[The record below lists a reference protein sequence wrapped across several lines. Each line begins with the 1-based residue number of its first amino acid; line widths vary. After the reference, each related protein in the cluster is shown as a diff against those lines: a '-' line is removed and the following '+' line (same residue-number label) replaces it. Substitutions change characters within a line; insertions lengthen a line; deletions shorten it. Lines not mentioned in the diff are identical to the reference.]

1 MNQKQYS
8 LVAAIIFAI
17 FALAHLVRVTFDWSV
32 SIGGWSAPMWLSWV
46 AAVVAAGLSYYGFTL
61 SKRSE

>member
-17 FALAHLVRVTFDWSV
+17 FALVHLVRIVLGWSV
-32 SIGGWSAPMWLSWV
+32 SISGWDAPMWVSWV
-46 AAVVAAGLSYYGFTL
+46 AVVVAAGLAYYGFTL
-61 SKRSE
+61 SRQSK

>member
-17 FALAHLVRVTFDWSV
+17 FALAHLVRIVLGWSV
-32 SIGGWSAPMWLSWV
+32 SISDWSVPMWVSWIAV
-46 AAVVAAGLSYYGFTL
+46 VVAAGLA
-61 SKRSE
+61 

>member
-17 FALAHLVRVTFDWSV
+17 FALAHLVRASLGWSISISVWSV
-32 SIGGWSAPMWLSWV
+32 PMWVSWV
-46 AAVVAAGLSYYGFTL
+46 AVVVAAVLAYYGFTL
-61 SKRSE
+61 SRQLK